1 MIKLKVLEA
10 NEEYVGKGVVTLSTA
25 IKQKLGL
32 VSGDAVEINGARIT
46 VANVWPEKE
55 ITEEET
61 IRMDQFIRQ
70 NAGVTIGEYVTI
82 NKINANIAKKIILSP
97 NTEFTIFSAN
107 YDLIIKKALT
117 GRVFREGDNIVVG
130 VFGTS
135 VIFTVHLLSLIHI

>member
-10 NEEYVGKGVVTLSTA
+10 NEEYVGKGVVTLSTS

-32 VSGDAVEINGARIT
+32 VSGDTIEINGNKIT

-82 NKINANIAKKIILSP
+82 NKINPVVAKKLYFLQIQNLQFFQQIM
-97 NTEFTIFSAN
+97 I
-107 YDLIIKKALT
+107 
-117 GRVFREGDNIVVG
+117 
-130 VFGTS
+130 
-135 VIFTVHLLSLIHI
+135 